1 MPSKSIESLVQD
13 AAEAC
18 GWDDAAVVEVL
29 QDFIDEYADIDEFE
43 SYLETRV
50 REDAAAAEE
59 EEEAGEDEEEER

>member
-13 AAEAC
+13 AAEEC
-18 GWDDAAVVEVL
+18 GWDDAAVIEVL

-43 SYLETRV
+43 SYLEARV

-59 EEEAGEDEEEER
+59 DEEAGKDEEEEG